1 MVEIKILINGVEQA
15 NDRIK
20 LESGFTFK
28 ETITDELENK
38 IVIFLV
44 SHNNKNLLK
53 VNDIIEIQRE
63 VEGTFRDKTPFLV
76 WHLERELFTKMHP
89 YYWKI
94 TAILVEPTKILERI
108 TLPPCAF
115 TNSMNTLQQI
125 FSKVLDKA
133 IIKRGVNP
141 QSKFNVSSN
150 LASLIANTTGEDFVY
165 NKPVLLRE
173 VLDDLLLLKN
183 ARIKVLK
190 KENGIIY
197 LDYKLLSY
205 ENKAIKDINLLEH
218 FTLKGLKEIESA
230 NGIANTYETY
240 VNEVITQSPIQDN
253 WRVFKPKEADI
264 LTSQDYYYC
273 FDKPIEHMEKFEVL
287 VKVKWTLSHSDPLQY
302 DTMIVQR
309 YEVLDLTDSFVEED
323 IYNLTNESD
332 QRYKIPYKRKEKYMY
347 CLEDVGTVIGIK
359 IENRTHNAFLARQVA
374 LMQDSSFMGEYDVL
388 NYKIIDKNGN
398 ELETD
403 IWNYQ
408 NFLFRAKYY
417 AYIDQHYKFTK
428 ANNDLG
434 TILVSPNESL
444 IDSDRFADKMF
455 NITKSQGNK
464 RLEADILVANYF
476 QDLNEILVGDRFWYE
491 NKLYTVIER
500 EKGFYKEHVKDHIVL
515 EADYIPEIPEK
526 LSRER
531 QIFKNPIDKTI
542 TRDILVHDK
551 VVFNLTNTNYG
562 TNTLFN
568 LNQLTT
574 LLKNS
579 LIHRL
584 EPPKLNGY
592 LFANGVHF
600 IYNIT
605 PVKVKNSVIYN
616 FGFLDNYSAGYTKD
630 VSTLGGFKVGFN
642 PYVDSNGEV
651 ENISIQ
657 FLSNNYDEPNYSTT
671 DLADL
676 MEHLENLPKVR
687 ANDIADYYDYK
698 SNNLLLKVQKDRLEH
713 ITFTYQLEFL
723 SSEEVIIGPEFINVF
738 NLVGRS
744 NSNFKIYASKTLD
757 YRDGDRFAKGLEQF
771 NATITDAG
779 LIEITGLDEDVAN
792 YKSFAICIG
801 NDRRLVLGFN
811 NNFHDKKRLRY

>member
-1 MVEIKILINGVEQA
+1 M
-15 NDRIK
+15 
-20 LESGFTFK
+20 
-28 ETITDELENK
+28 
-38 IVIFLV
+38 
-44 SHNNKNLLK
+44 
-53 VNDIIEIQRE
+53 
-63 VEGTFRDKTPFLV
+63 
-76 WHLERELFTKMHP
+76 
-89 YYWKI
+89 
-94 TAILVEPTKILERI
+94 
-108 TLPPCAF
+108 
-115 TNSMNTLQQI
+115 
-125 FSKVLDKA
+125 
-133 IIKRGVNP
+133 NP

-287 VKVKWTLSHSDPLQY
+287 VKVKWTLSHSDLLQY

-417 AYIDQHYKFTK
+417 AYMDQHYKFTK

-434 TILVSPNESL
+434 TIL
-444 IDSDRFADKMF
+444 
-455 NITKSQGNK
+455 KSK
-464 RLEADILVANYF
+464 
-476 QDLNEILVGDRFWYE
+476 
-491 NKLYTVIER
+491 
-500 EKGFYKEHVKDHIVL
+500 
-515 EADYIPEIPEK
+515 
-526 LSRER
+526 
-531 QIFKNPIDKTI
+531 
-542 TRDILVHDK
+542 
-551 VVFNLTNTNYG
+551 
-562 TNTLFN
+562 
-568 LNQLTT
+568 
-574 LLKNS
+574 
-579 LIHRL
+579 
-584 EPPKLNGY
+584 
-592 LFANGVHF
+592 
-600 IYNIT
+600 
-605 PVKVKNSVIYN
+605 
-616 FGFLDNYSAGYTKD
+616 
-630 VSTLGGFKVGFN
+630 
-642 PYVDSNGEV
+642 
-651 ENISIQ
+651 
-657 FLSNNYDEPNYSTT
+657 
-671 DLADL
+671 
-676 MEHLENLPKVR
+676 
-687 ANDIADYYDYK
+687 
-698 SNNLLLKVQKDRLEH
+698 
-713 ITFTYQLEFL
+713 
-723 SSEEVIIGPEFINVF
+723 
-738 NLVGRS
+738 
-744 NSNFKIYASKTLD
+744 
-757 YRDGDRFAKGLEQF
+757 
-771 NATITDAG
+771 
-779 LIEITGLDEDVAN
+779 
-792 YKSFAICIG
+792 
-801 NDRRLVLGFN
+801 
-811 NNFHDKKRLRY
+811 